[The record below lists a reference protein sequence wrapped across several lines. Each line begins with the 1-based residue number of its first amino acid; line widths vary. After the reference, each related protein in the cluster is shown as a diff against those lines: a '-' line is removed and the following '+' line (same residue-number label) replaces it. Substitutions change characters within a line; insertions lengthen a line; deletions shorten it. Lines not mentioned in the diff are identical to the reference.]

1 MPKKL
6 TLTLFVLLLSTGLR
20 AQSLGLSLF
29 VLIMDL
35 ANNKSVPIEVVT
47 PVLTKEEARLEKQ
60 RIFAEIKQLNKAI
73 VKYPDSLPLRYAQGL
88 LRTEIGVVEDA
99 RADFGWCQAKNYLP
113 DSCRFR
119 LAIFHLYTSPRVA
132 QDIFDD
138 LLQKNANHPQL
149 YYYRGLNHL
158 YWGTRN
164 GRSLKNE
171 SEQAIPEFD
180 NAIRLN
186 GNYWEA
192 LFMRGFA
199 KQKAGDYAGAAL
211 DYSKVM
217 ELKPELDYLLLFRG
231 AAHQDGGN
239 SERAC
244 RDFQAAARK
253 SIEGADKFLK
263 KYCGR

>member
-1 MPKKL
+1 
-6 TLTLFVLLLSTGLR
+6 
-20 AQSLGLSLF
+20 
-29 VLIMDL
+29 MDL

-47 PVLTKEEARLEKQ
+47 PALTKEEAQLEKK
-60 RIFAEIKQLNKAI
+60 RIFAEIKRLNKAI
-73 VKYPDSLPLRYAQGL
+73 IQYPDSMSLRYARGL
-88 LRTEIGVVEDA
+88 LRTEIGVVEYA
-99 RADFGWCQAKNYLP
+99 REDFRKCQEKNYLP

-119 LAIFHLYTSPRVA
+119 LATFYLYSSPRVA
-132 QDIFDD
+132 EEIFDD
-138 LLQKNANHPQL
+138 LLAKNTNHPQL

-164 GRSLKNE
+164 GRNMKNE
-171 SEQAIPEFD
+171 SELAVPEFD

-199 KQKAGDYAGAAL
+199 KQKAGDYAGAVL

-217 ELKPELDYLLLFRG
+217 EMKPELDYLLLFRG

-244 RDFQAAARK
+244 QDFEAAARK
-253 SIEGADKFLK
+253 GIEGSGKFIK